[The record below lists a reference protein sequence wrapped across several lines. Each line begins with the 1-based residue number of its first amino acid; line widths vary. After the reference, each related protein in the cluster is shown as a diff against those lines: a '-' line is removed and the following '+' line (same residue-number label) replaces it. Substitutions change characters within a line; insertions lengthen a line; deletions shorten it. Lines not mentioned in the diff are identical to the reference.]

1 MRGRIALATICVLV
15 LIAAGETGL
24 NAYLKLGTRLPN
36 GSLATM
42 HWNAFPIRYFV
53 TNRDVPGVTAPQL
66 QQAIDHALGTWGAV
80 PDVSISTS
88 FGGFTL
94 TPPLTGDGPT
104 VIGFQDRPE
113 LDRVL
118 GATSFTVDTTNGD
131 ILESDIFLNSS
142 FAWSVAANGETG
154 RQDVESIVLHETGH
168 LLGLGHSALGETE
181 LVNGGRRVLG
191 AASIM
196 FPIAF
201 TAGSLNRVL
210 HPDDTAGL
218 QDIYGNAQFKSSTGS
233 ITGKITKNGS
243 GVLGAHVV
251 AFNPA
256 TGTMVGGFT
265 STDDGTYTIGSLA
278 PGTYVLRVEPLDDG
292 DAGSFLSASTNI
304 DLNFK
309 PTFATQLATVPRG
322 GTARV
327 VNVQVQAK

>member
-1 MRGRIALATICVLV
+1 VKARLALATICL
-15 LIAAGETGL
+15 LMLFGGGETPL
-24 NAYLKLGTRLPN
+24 DAYLKLGTRLPN
-36 GSLATM
+36 GTLATL

-66 QQAIDHALGTWGAV
+66 QLAIDRAFGTWSAV
-80 PDVSISTS
+80 PNVSLSTS
-88 FGGFTL
+88 FAGFTL
-94 TPPLTGDGPT
+94 AQPVGGDGST
-104 VIGFQDRPE
+104 VIGFQDRPD

-154 RQDVESIVLHETGH
+154 RQDVESIILHESGH

-201 TAGSLNRVL
+201 TAGSVNRTL

-218 QDIYGNAQFKSSTGS
+218 QDIYGNGQFKSSTGS
-233 ITGKITKNGS
+233 ITGAITKNGS

-256 TGTMVGGFT
+256 TGAMIGGFT
-265 STDDGTYTIGSLA
+265 STDDGKYTIGSLT

-292 DAGSFLSASTNI
+292 DSGSFLSASANV

-309 PTFATQLATVPRG
+309 PTFASQLATVPRG
-322 GTARV
+322 GTART
-327 VNVQVQAK
+327 VNIQVQAK